1 VKPSNSD
8 GSDGRGGFGGLPLRG
23 GFATAAT
30 SSSVS
35 VIGARPF
42 IAAAP

>member
-1 VKPSNSD
+1 VKLSNSD
-8 GSDGRGGFGGLPLRG
+8 GSTVSAVAVSRGAVS
-23 GFATAAT
+23 ATAAT